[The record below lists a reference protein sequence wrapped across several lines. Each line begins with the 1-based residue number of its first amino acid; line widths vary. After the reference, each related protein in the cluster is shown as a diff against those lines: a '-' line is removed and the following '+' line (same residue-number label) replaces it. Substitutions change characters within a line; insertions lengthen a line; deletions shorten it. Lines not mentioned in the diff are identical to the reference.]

1 MDASQTLQPGDRVID
16 LTSIARNAG
25 LAAGALTGL
34 LVTWIVT
41 GEPGRTLVFALTAGI
56 IGGIAGRLWGRV
68 RHVVGGRRQVV
79 KVGPAALPT
88 LVTAGLSTSVPVA
101 ILAWLGCLTVL
112 GGPAPSL
119 LTGAACLFSGVC
131 SGIVVGRAA
140 SWL

>member
-1 MDASQTLQPGDRVID
+1 MDASQALQTGDRVID
-16 LTSIARNAG
+16 LTSVARNAG

-41 GEPGRTLVFALTAGI
+41 GEPGRTLVFAAGGAI
-56 IGGIAGRLWGRV
+56 AGGIAGRLLGRIRYV
-68 RHVVGGRRQVV
+68 KGGRRQVV
-79 KVGPAALPT
+79 KLGPAALQT
-88 LVTAGLSTSVPVA
+88 LVTAGLSASVPVA
-101 ILAWLGCLTVL
+101 ILVWLGCLTVL